1 MEACMWIVAAVAALV
16 ILFKLG
22 WWWSARSL
30 ADKMAAAG
38 TWSDGFESTA
48 KSVAALAFAIAR
60 EQRWRLSVALP
71 IYRHLWDRVSAFQD
85 PEMSAVKFLYFAVM
99 GHRWGSD
106 DIGGFSEDQVVAAAA
121 EVRTADDEEIREALR
136 QA

>member
-1 MEACMWIVAAVAALV
+1 MWIVAAGAALV
-16 ILFKLG
+16 ILFKVG
-22 WWWSARSL
+22 SWWSARSL

-38 TWSDGFESTA
+38 TWTDGFESTA
-48 KSVAALAFAIAR
+48 KSVATLAFAIAR

-85 PEMSAVKFLYFAVM
+85 PEMSLVKFLYFAVM

-106 DIGGFSEDQVVAAAA
+106 DIGGFSEDQVIAAAA
-121 EVRTADDEEIREALR
+121 EVRAADDEEIREALR
-136 QA
+136 QT